1 MHCQYRQQLNAK
13 KMKNLGLLVTVKA
26 KKGKEK
32 DVAQFLSSAVTLAN
46 QENKTLTWYAFQVDD
61 ETYGV
66 FDTFE
71 KEEGRD
77 AHLNGEIA
85 KALMANA
92 KTLLSEAPNIKKI
105 DIFAAK

>member
-1 MHCQYRQQLNAK
+1 VTTTKKQS

-32 DVAQFLSSAVTLAN
+32 EVAQFLSSAVALAN
-46 QENKTLTWYAFQVDD
+46 QEDKTLTWYAFQVDD

-71 KEEGRD
+71 KEEGRE
-77 AHLNGEIA
+77 AHLTGEIA

-92 KTLLSEAPNIKKI
+92 EVLLSEAPSIKKI
-105 DIFAAK
+105 NILASK